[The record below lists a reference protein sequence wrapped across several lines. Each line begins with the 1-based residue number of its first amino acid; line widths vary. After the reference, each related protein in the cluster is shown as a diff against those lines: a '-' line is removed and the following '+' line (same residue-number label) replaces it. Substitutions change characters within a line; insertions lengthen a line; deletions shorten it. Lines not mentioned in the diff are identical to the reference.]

1 MIRTGR
7 KLFFFQWL
15 ESQVVKGEMFLG
27 SCSCACTTRDGLDW
41 ETLAGPWGFF
51 LCNSDSLNTS
61 VPPQM
66 SRSHLNLLPP
76 ALMLSNS
83 DTSHFPAHVLGCV
96 YLYAQPRTHGAV
108 GRWPWR
114 PGIGNSPVSA
124 TPGSQSFEK
133 SLLKPHRA
141 AYLLQIRLACAECPG
156 TQMTQQA

>member
-15 ESQVVKGEMFLG
+15 ESRVVKGEMFSG
-27 SCSCACTTRDGLDW
+27 SCSCACTTRDELAW
-41 ETLAGPWGFF
+41 ETLAGPCLVFF

-83 DTSHFPAHVLGCV
+83 DTSHFPALVLGRV
-96 YLYAQPRTHGAV
+96 YLYAQPHTHSAAWDG
-108 GRWPWR
+108 G
-114 PGIGNSPVSA
+114 PGILASA
-124 TPGSQSFEK
+124 ILQSQPRQVPK
-133 SLLKPHRA
+133 ALKN
-141 AYLLQIRLACAECPG
+141 LF
-156 TQMTQQA
+156 